1 MGRYTSVQAYA
12 DNNSNVRTVPYEQAT
27 GSAEPKKGGGT
38 FEVGTRFVF
47 VFVLAT
53 FEWVQSSLSHYQ
65 LLVHYLAC
73 IYYYITVKA
82 DKVINPY
89 GSTAGAGS
97 GDFHV
102 YRHARSREMARWK
115 ALDEEEEKQELE
127 SQFEEELKSCK
138 NEQERKTA
146 RNRRKRQREKTAKL
160 RKKNLKA
167 AGIEIDEDSP
177 AQQDAQVKGAGG
189 EEFTYTPE
197 GEEEKGEEEK
207 KQEEKPQAAKLPE
220 PVVEE
225 IPNDGSFLEL
235 MKKRLAEEEAQ
246 KQGQAKRENSD
257 DEEGPAQPPAKKR
270 AITTQIF
277 DIDDE

>member
-1 MGRYTSVQAYA
+1 M
-12 DNNSNVRTVPYEQAT
+12 
-27 GSAEPKKGGGT
+27 
-38 FEVGTRFVF
+38 
-47 VFVLAT
+47 LAT
-53 FEWVQSSLSHYQ
+53 FECVQSFSLLTLCIT
-65 LLVHYLAC
+65 LL
-73 IYYYITVKA
+73 IYTVKA

-115 ALDEEEEKQELE
+115 ALDEEEEEQALE
-127 SQFEEELKSCK
+127 SQFEQEIKACTNEE
-138 NEQERKTA
+138 ERKTA

-160 RKKNLKA
+160 RKKNLKL
-167 AGIEIDEDSP
+167 AGIDTDITQLG
-177 AQQDAQVKGAGG
+177 AKLKGAV
-189 EEFTYTPE
+189 EDEFTYTPAAE
-197 GEEEKGEEEK
+197 LKDAVGDEFTYTPAGEQEIGQEEK
-207 KQEEKPQAAKLPE
+207 KQDEKPQATTKLPE
-220 PVVEE
+220 PVLEE

-235 MKKRLAEEEAQ
+235 MKKRLAEEETK

>member
-1 MGRYTSVQAYA
+1 MYVSVVYHLAL
-12 DNNSNVRTVPYEQAT
+12 
-27 GSAEPKKGGGT
+27 
-38 FEVGTRFVF
+38 VF
-47 VFVLAT
+47 
-53 FEWVQSSLSHYQ
+53 
-65 LLVHYLAC
+65 
-73 IYYYITVKA
+73 TVKA

-115 ALDEEEEKQELE
+115 ALDEEEEEQALENKFEQEL
-127 SQFEEELKSCK
+127 KACT

-167 AGIEIDEDSP
+167 AGIEIEIDNASSS
-177 AQQDAQVKGAGG
+177 AQQDAQLKDAG
-189 EEFTYTPE
+189 EEFTYTSTPAGGE
-197 GEEEKGEEEK
+197 QEEE
-207 KQEEKPQAAKLPE
+207 KQEEKPLAAKRFE

-235 MKKRLAEEEAQ
+235 MTKRLAEEESQ
-246 KQGQAKRENSD
+246 KQGQPKRENSD
-257 DEEGPAQPPAKKR
+257 DEEGPAPQPPAKKR